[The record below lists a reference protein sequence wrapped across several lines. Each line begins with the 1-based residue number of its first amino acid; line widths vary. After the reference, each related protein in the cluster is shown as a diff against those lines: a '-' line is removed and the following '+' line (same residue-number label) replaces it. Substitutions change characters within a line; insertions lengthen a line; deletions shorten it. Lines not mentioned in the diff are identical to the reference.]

1 MFLYSQLG
9 AASIFRANAS
19 TLWGLQRCHLGLTV
33 SYFVFREIRNCV
45 KQVTVSP
52 VTVTGHC
59 FGHCFAKGT
68 VTGHCFAEIRSFL
81 KSERN
86 VQYGNFAYFQVKFC
100 TFSLDCLLFT
110 RVLHPYIRFS
120 CFFFKWCTFF
130 RVSDHFNRVGLQNTK
145 LVSHDILENT

>member
-19 TLWGLQRCHLGLTV
+19 TLWGLQRCQLGLTV

-59 FGHCFAKGT
+59 CGHCFAKVAVTGHCFGHCFA
-68 VTGHCFAEIRSFL
+68 EMQSFL
-81 KSERN
+81 ESGRN
-86 VQYGNFAYFQVKFC
+86 LSYGNFAYFQGAIC
-100 TFSLDCLLFT
+100 TFSIHFLPFK
-110 RVLHPYIRFS
+110 RVLTLTFEFLAFS
-120 CFFFKWCTFF
+120 SSCVLFPEF
-130 RVSDHFNRVGLQNTK
+130 LM
-145 LVSHDILENT
+145 I